1 METTTKKRVAWN
13 KGLTKADHPSLS
25 NSGVKKGN
33 IPWTKGKKFPGVG
46 GRPPGGTPWNKG
58 TKGVCKPNSGSFK
71 KGENMGED
79 NPSWKGGVTP
89 LHNKIRSSV
98 ENRLWI
104 KSVFERDDYTC
115 QKTGRRGGTLVAH
128 HILNFSAYPEL
139 RFAIDNGITLSLES
153 HDEFHRIYGKTNN
166 TKEQLEE
173 FLTNTI

>member
-1 METTTKKRVAWN
+1 MATPTKKRIPWN
-13 KGLTKADHPSLS
+13 KGLTKADAPQLS

-33 IPWTKGKKFPGVG
+33 VPWIKGRKCPGVG

-58 TKGVCKPNSGSFK
+58 TKGLTGANRGSFK
-71 KGENMGED
+71 KGENMGQD

-115 QKTGRRGGTLVAH
+115 QKTGRRGGTLVSH